1 METINT
7 TLLQGQP
14 WNIKHSILAYSHPR
28 IDVNFP
34 EVQAHLNKLQ
44 NTRSETKNHN
54 IIRKMH
60 SIMREL
66 RSTKLMSNV
75 SNVYVMRLYIYL
87 FRIMNLY
94 PDFWEARDKRG
105 IPYYISKLEEY
116 KQIISFLRINIIIT
130 IKSDLRDDKEQQ
142 EIMES
147 LNVELERELAILE
160 NTMKYL

>member
-14 WNIKHSILAYSHPR
+14 LNIKHSILVYSHPR
-28 IDVNFP
+28 LDVNFP

-44 NTRSETKNHN
+44 NTCSETKNHN
-54 IIRKMH
+54 IIRKIH

-94 PDFWEARDKRG
+94 PDFGKHATK
-105 IPYYISKLEEY
+105 EEFL
-116 KQIISFLRINIIIT
+116 IICQNL
-130 IKSDLRDDKEQQ
+130 K
-142 EIMES
+142 
-147 LNVELERELAILE
+147 
-160 NTMKYL
+160 NTNRLLVFFV